1 MGIEEQAI
9 EKLAAINPPDNFLIA
24 GADRA
29 KFLPDGGPRCEQA
42 AVAVHNASVPALK
55 GMLEA
60 LDKARDLVETTIR
73 QYEVENQIALNRR
86 HMITNLKTEYET
98 ARKRMDHALAALKR
112 KGLYGESFADLYE
125 IAAKKDLHKPYALLE
140 LFMEHSQYGIVRGKV
155 IDDKTWEAAIEL
167 TMLQQE
173 PAIFLDKSIMLAPY
187 LEPHCD
193 ALFLNAVFMAC
204 FTTIQKR
211 MNEQNDAMDLLNEA
225 AEGVG
230 GIGNLIAVAKFA
242 TVHAVAE
249 KEQMQKSFDAK
260 IADLQKQLAKEQE
273 RAEKAEKAL
282 RAPIERAEA
291 TAMSRV
297 EALERELAE
306 KNARIEVLIERLWD
320 AKYQTQTEE
329 KEAKLLDLP
338 EKGVIFIGGH
348 PNMVKH
354 LKNRFPDWRFIDG
367 DDRNFKDLGAPS
379 VIFIWF
385 EHISH
390 PTYHRIMT
398 FAPDACPVR
407 YCNATNQ
414 NRLIGEMKQA
424 WTDLTTKATQ

>member
-1 MGIEEQAI
+1 
-9 EKLAAINPPDNFLIA
+9 
-24 GADRA
+24 
-29 KFLPDGGPRCEQA
+29 
-42 AVAVHNASVPALK
+42 
-55 GMLEA
+55 
-60 LDKARDLVETTIR
+60 
-73 QYEVENQIALNRR
+73 
-86 HMITNLKTEYET
+86 
-98 ARKRMDHALAALKR
+98 
-112 KGLYGESFADLYE
+112 
-125 IAAKKDLHKPYALLE
+125 
-140 LFMEHSQYGIVRGKV
+140 
-155 IDDKTWEAAIEL
+155 
-167 TMLQQE
+167 
-173 PAIFLDKSIMLAPY
+173 
-187 LEPHCD
+187 
-193 ALFLNAVFMAC
+193 
-204 FTTIQKR
+204 

-225 AEGVG
+225 VEGVG

-249 KEQMQKSFDAK
+249 KEQMQKSFDAR
-260 IADLQKQLAKEQE
+260 IADLQKQLTKEQE

-320 AKYQTQTEE
+320 AKCQVQTEE

-338 EKGVIFIGGH
+338 EKGVVFIGGH

-354 LKNRFPDWRFIDG
+354 LKNRFPSWRFIDG

-379 VIFIWF
+379 IIFIWF

-407 YCNATNQ
+407 YCNTTNQ
-414 NRLIGEMKQA
+414 NRLIEEMKRA
-424 WTDLTTKATQ
+424 WTDLTAKAT